1 MNGHEITC
9 VRIGTT
15 SCTCGA
21 YTITIPL
28 PWSKPPLTL
37 NTGLRAENPHV
48 KAERVRIAKGQA
60 VAAIRKAKVPPMAG
74 AIVTLHYRVPDKRRR
89 DADNL
94 ASTLK
99 VCQDALVEAGVLI
112 EDSWVT
118 VPASGQRIHP
128 PNGEPAALWLELT
141 DPDEETT
148 S

>member
-1 MNGHEITC
+1 MT
-9 VRIGTT
+9 
-15 SCTCGA
+15 
-21 YTITIPL
+21 TIPL

-48 KAERVRIAKGQA
+48 KAAKVRIAKAQA
-60 VAAIRKAKVPPMAG
+60 LDAIRKAKVAPMAG
-74 AIVTLHYRVPDKRRR
+74 AIITLHYRIPNRRR
-89 DADNL
+89 CDADNL

-99 VCQDALVEAGVLI
+99 VCQDALVLAGVLV

-141 DPDEETT
+141 DPDKETP
-148 S
+148 